1 MKKNTIVK
9 VIVYAAIPIL
19 TLYLLFRLNIF
30 AGILGLL
37 TYILI
42 CLYLTRTT
50 IYRLRGQMEYQ
61 KGNTE
66 NALKWFKKA
75 IQNKNAGIELKV
87 SYGFIL
93 LKTGRL
99 AEAEE
104 ILLDSLE
111 KSKDPNDKNLTKS
124 NLALVL
130 WKKGE
135 LDNAIS
141 MLKEVIAEYK
151 TTAVYGSLGYMM
163 IEKGD
168 LDEAL
173 EFNLEAAEYNAENTI
188 IMDNLAHLY
197 HLRGEMDKA
206 EEIFNKLIEKSPHFP
221 EAWYDYG
228 KFLEDKGK
236 KDEAAEMYRKALS
249 YTFSFNSTITREQVQ
264 KCLDEVS
271 DINSMES
278 IG

>member
-104 ILLDSLE
+104 ILWI
-111 KSKDPNDKNLTKS
+111 
-124 NLALVL
+124 V
-130 WKKGE
+130 WKK
-135 LDNAIS
+135 
-141 MLKEVIAEYK
+141 
-151 TTAVYGSLGYMM
+151 
-163 IEKGD
+163 
-168 LDEAL
+168 
-173 EFNLEAAEYNAENTI
+173 
-188 IMDNLAHLY
+188 
-197 HLRGEMDKA
+197 
-206 EEIFNKLIEKSPHFP
+206 
-221 EAWYDYG
+221 
-228 KFLEDKGK
+228 
-236 KDEAAEMYRKALS
+236 
-249 YTFSFNSTITREQVQ
+249 
-264 KCLDEVS
+264 
-271 DINSMES
+271 
-278 IG
+278 